1 MVVSVVIVMDAG
13 HPRQTHQPSCD
24 GWLSSVCA
32 AKQMMRWHAGTR
44 YGLGEALSVD
54 AKAPM
59 QGLAE

>member
-24 GWLSSVCA
+24 GAFSSARA
-32 AKQMMRWHAGTR
+32 AKQMTGRCTGTQC
-44 YGLGEALSVD
+44 GLGEALSVD
-54 AKAPM
+54 AKASM